1 MSGEELDLLSGTADF
16 IGSLQI
22 SLNAA
27 CSSNDVQY
35 ILQNS
40 HSLPTLAFTDC

>member
-27 CSSNDVQY
+27 CSNDVQY

-40 HSLPTLAFTDC
+40 HSLPTLAFSDC